1 MTCVLQPNRACEK
14 ALSVVGGRA
23 RRYDGAVERGKENNP
38 SAGVSEGRNAP
49 ADADTPGILQ
59 RVASG
64 DAAAVRECLDRFGGL
79 VWSLARRLTPTA
91 SEAEDAVQE
100 IFIDVWK
107 SSGRYDPS
115 IASETAFVAMIA
127 RRRLIDRQR
136 RAGRRPNEEQVS
148 EGAAA
153 DVASP
158 EQRPEIADDVGR
170 VSQAF
175 DQLSD
180 EQQRVLR
187 LSIHQ
192 GLSHEKIS
200 RATGLP
206 LGTVKTHARRGLI
219 KLREILAASP
229 KAQGEAS

>member
-1 MTCVLQPNRACEK
+1 MSSVLQANKFLETV
-14 ALSVVGGRA
+14 SGVVGNRH
-23 RRYDGAVERGKENNP
+23 RRYDRCVEGGKKNNP
-38 SAGVSEGRNAP
+38 AAEISAEA
-49 ADADTPGILQ
+49 PGILQ

-64 DAAAVRECLDRFGGL
+64 EPAAVRECLDRFGGL

-136 RAGRRPNEEQVS
+136 RAGRRPNEEQVP
-148 EGAAA
+148 EGAASSVSA
-153 DVASP
+153 PDDRAS
-158 EQRPEIADDVGR
+158 ISDDVGR
-170 VSQAF
+170 VSEAF

-219 KLREILAASP
+219 KLRELLAATP
-229 KAQGEAS
+229 EAKGGSS

>member
-1 MTCVLQPNRACEK
+1 MLCVLQSNKFLETV
-14 ALSVVGGRA
+14 SGVVGNRA
-23 RRYDGAVERGKENNP
+23 RRYDGSVEGGKKNNP
-38 SAGVSEGRNAP
+38 GAEISAEA
-49 ADADTPGILQ
+49 PGILQ

-64 DAAAVRECLDRFGGL
+64 DPAAVRECLDRFGGL

-136 RAGRRPNEEQVS
+136 RAGRRPNEEQVP
-148 EGAAA
+148 EGAASSVSA
-153 DVASP
+153 PEDRAS
-158 EQRPEIADDVGR
+158 ISDDVGR
-170 VSQAF
+170 VSEAF

-219 KLREILAASP
+219 KLRELLAATP
-229 KAQGEAS
+229 EAKGGAS